1 MAFVNERTTNEDREK
16 YLKCFESFISYYPM
30 DWTINRV
37 DTSILFMV
45 ATERGDMFDPQLE
58 AIYGEYI
65 RTWWIFIYKEVC
77 INVEFLRPKKII
89 KDNLLVFIA
98 REIRVLDGQ
107 VLNLKDIL
115 NKLHD
120 AMQVSKGY
128 GIFLPKNEN
137 YDVEVDFSGI
147 FL

>member
-1 MAFVNERTTNEDREK
+1 
-16 YLKCFESFISYYPM
+16 M

-128 GIFLPKNEN
+128 GILLPRNKSYE
-137 YDVEVDFSGI
+137 VEVDFSEI
-147 FL
+147 SV